1 MDTVLDNYR
10 KHHLP
15 SKESAKEHIKMT
27 IKNYSQMESI
37 SLEKQLSIAA
47 RGLYVVGFSKEEA
60 NSIVK
65 EAKEEMG
72 L

>member
-15 SKESAKEHIKMT
+15 SKESAKAHIKMT

-37 SLEKQLSIAA
+37 SLEKQLSITE
-47 RGLYVVGFSKEEA
+47 RGLYVAGFSKEEA
-60 NSIVK
+60 SSIVK